1 MKRFE
6 GVTLI
11 VDGEIMHIIPED
23 GETQDLEILNNE
35 YLCSTKLNEEKQWE

>member
-6 GVTLI
+6 GVTLVI
-11 VDGEIMHIIPED
+11 EDGTMLILPKE

>member
-35 YLCSTKLNEEKQWE
+35 YLCSIKLIKEEK